1 MYKNTIV
8 KPFISINSPSKIY
21 YGFVETP
28 KYGRLFLAFYL
39 EKNLYLC
46 YAHFAAN
53 ETTMEKFKND
63 LQILW
68 PKTEI
73 VNDDKTT
80 KEIWDKYM
88 TEPNGAEEIYVLL
101 KGTEFQRK
109 VWSALLEIPF
119 GEECTYSDLAV
130 AIGNPKAVRAVANAV
145 GSNNI
150 AIFIPCHRVKAKNG
164 DKLKYRWGGDL
175 KKRILVHEKGN
186 V

>member
-1 MYKNTIV
+1 MYKNIIV
-8 KPFISINSPSKIY
+8 KPFIPIDSPSNIY
-21 YGFVETP
+21 YGFVETSE
-28 KYGRLFLAFYL
+28 YGRLFLAYYL
-39 EKNLYLC
+39 EKDLYIC
-46 YAHFAAN
+46 YAHFASN
-53 ETTMEKFKND
+53 ETMEKFKND

-68 PKTEI
+68 PKAKL

-80 KEIWDKYM
+80 KEIWQKYM
-88 TEPNGAEEIYVLL
+88 IKPNGSEEIYVFLN
-101 KGTEFQRK
+101 GTEFKRK

-119 GEECTYSDLAV
+119 GEERTYSDLAV

-175 KKRILVHEKGN
+175 KKKILLYEN
-186 V
+186 ENI